1 MKKDFCKLKYGCGNC
16 ATWKFGYMNL
26 WSWCFLFLYYVSE
39 EWVNNWWWGWQHRTD
54 IGRVLTKSTK
64 HKETIVHKHFCLSF
78 SLLPSSFVVCLSSY
92 TQRRHFSWKRMCT
105 YCFLVFHRIGEYIS
119 LDLFHSVLCL
129 FFCIIC
135 VLLTS
140 THLILVHSWRT
151 GYWGIQAL
159 DGWQHCFEIQERV
172 QSAVV
177 RMVPSC
183 FYC

>member
-1 MKKDFCKLKYGCGNC
+1 MWIPVIFSNC

-54 IGRVLTKSTK
+54 LGRVLTKSTK
-64 HKETIVHKHFCLSF
+64 HKETIVYKHFCLSS
-78 SLLPSSFVVCLSSY
+78 SLLTSSFVVCLSSY
-92 TQRRHFSWKRMCT
+92 TQRRQFLLKAHVYLLFPCVSSHWWVHFLRSVPFC
-105 YCFLVFHRIGEYIS
+105 LV
-119 LDLFHSVLCL
+119 SV
-129 FFCIIC
+129 FVCIIC

-140 THLILVHSWRT
+140 THLILVHSWGT

-177 RMVPSC
+177 KMVPSYFC
-183 FYC
+183 C